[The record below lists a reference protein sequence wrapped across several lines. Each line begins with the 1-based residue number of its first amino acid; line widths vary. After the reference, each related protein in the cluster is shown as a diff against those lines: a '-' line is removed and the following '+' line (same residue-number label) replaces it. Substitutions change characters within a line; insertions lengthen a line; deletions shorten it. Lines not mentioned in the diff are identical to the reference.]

1 MSNEPNSASP
11 IQNNWDEQKIKLK
24 AKYTILTNEDLL
36 FEEGKK
42 EEMMGKLQVKLGKSE
57 KELSEIIERL

>member
-24 AKYTILTNEDLL
+24 AKYNILTDEDIT

-57 KELSEIIERL
+57 RELSEIIEKL